1 MCLSPT
7 SPVLIRHA
15 SICNESTFI
24 EVALVNN
31 LTIRCNEKHRSFVPR
46 MDIVGL
52 PDAAV
57 VESKQRVQPA
67 IKNALLPYPHKRL
80 VINLAPATQ
89 PKGSHSFYP

>member
-1 MCLSPT
+1 
-7 SPVLIRHA
+7 
-15 SICNESTFI
+15 
-24 EVALVNN
+24 
-31 LTIRCNEKHRSFVPR
+31 